1 MDILEKVGELV
12 ETITGNKKLMEEFKK
27 DPVKAIK
34 GLLKNVDLDEDDWK
48 KLAKAVEAKIGVD
61 NAAAL
66 LGGLKKLF

>member
-12 ETITGNKKLMEEFKK
+12 EIITSNKKLMEEFKK

-61 NAAAL
+61 NAAVL

>member
-1 MDILEKVGELV
+1 MDIMEKVGELV

-48 KLAKAVEAKIGVD
+48 KLAKAVEAEIGVD